1 MNEEASGEV
10 EPLRPGRWPLIRDML
25 VLQLKLVVD
34 GLRDFLLVPAS
45 LVAGIISLLSQGD
58 DRAAFYRLVAL
69 GKRSEQWIDLF
80 GALRNAPPDVR
91 AEAGDDSSIDDLVQR
106 VEDYVVAE
114 YRSGGLTAQARARID
129 EALDALQRG
138 SKQE

>member
-1 MNEEASGEV
+1 MNEETSVGIRPSG
-10 EPLRPGRWPLIRDML
+10 PGRWPLIRDML

-45 LVAGIISLLSQGD
+45 LVAGIISLLSQ

-91 AEAGDDSSIDDLVQR
+91 SEVSGDGSIDDLVQR
-106 VEDYVVAE
+106 VEAYVVAE
-114 YRSGGLTAQARARID
+114 YHSGGLTAQAKARID

-138 SKQE
+138 DKKE